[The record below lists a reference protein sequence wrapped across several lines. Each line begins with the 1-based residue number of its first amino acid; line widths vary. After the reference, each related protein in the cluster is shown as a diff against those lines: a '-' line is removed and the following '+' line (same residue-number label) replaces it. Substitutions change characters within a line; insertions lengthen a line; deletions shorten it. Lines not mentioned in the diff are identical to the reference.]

1 MRTLKA
7 PVNTSFSG
15 SIPQHYDSGLGPMFF
30 EPFAALIGER
40 IAAHGPTD
48 VLELA
53 CGTGRLTRH
62 LAAHLR
68 PDARIAA
75 TDVNPAMLQFA
86 QRTITDPRVAW
97 SVVDA
102 VELPYPDAT
111 FDLVVAQFGV
121 MFYSDRMKA
130 YREALRVLRPGGRL
144 LFTCWNKL
152 EANPAARITQRVVQR
167 FFPVDTPA
175 FYTVPFAY
183 HDRDLIREE
192 VLTAGFTRITLKL
205 EAPTGQAATAATAAQ
220 GLLEGSPIH
229 TAIMDRDPD
238 ALPAM
243 RELLAADLAAEFG
256 NKNLRVPLS
265 AWVVEALKD

>member
-40 IAAHGPTD
+40 IAEHAPAH

-62 LAAHLR
+62 LAARLR
-68 PDARIAA
+68 PEARIAA

-102 VELPYPDAT
+102 VELPYTDAT

-144 LFTCWNKL
+144 VFTCWNKL
-152 EANPAARITQRVVQR
+152 EANPAARITQHVVER

-192 VLTAGFTRITLKL
+192 VRTAGFTHIALAL
-205 EAPTGQAATAATAAQ
+205 EVPTGHAITAAAAAQ

-238 ALPAM
+238 VLPAM

-265 AWVVEALKD
+265 AWVVEAVKD